1 MYLQCVDRTEY
12 AGVLKG
18 AGLYT
23 VFAPNDEAFAAYLKD
38 KSYAS
43 VAAIPDE
50 EVKKIVSYSIVY
62 SKWTM
67 EHLADVFEEGEYVTG
82 AFKRKTTCYA
92 LPYQDSDFNDK
103 WVVDE
108 TVRGNLSW
116 NTTNYQVNLTMQN
129 YKYLPVYTSAYF
141 NSFPLPLTAADY
153 NTFYPHSTYTG
164 KNVQEGTILTEN
176 IVAENGIIHEVS
188 TVNEPMQNMELLLQ
202 KPDYAA
208 YKALLD
214 YKSTTENYA
223 FKTYEELPSA
233 LLETFKKMMP
243 HANIDKLYLKYYNR
257 TYTAFSPLMENI
269 YSDATGTYDTE
280 KTGNT
285 LFIPQN
291 EVLNEF
297 IREKLLKH
305 YESMD
310 KLPLEVISTLINT
323 HMVTSLVW
331 PSSYTGTTVATG
343 EYVNGAGSYG
353 NKFDADGIVS
363 KKLTSNGFVYQIDH
377 IIKSRFF
384 ETVYSDIYLNPLH
397 TMLNQ
402 AYVNFYSIGLREDLM
417 KSNLNGYPSERYT
430 LLNFSDDLLK
440 ADGYKYNSIS
450 NAFEN
455 SEMPSTAGVSDDRL
469 KRLMRM
475 HVFPG
480 LKNNEINSEVTGF
493 SEPVITN
500 YNGWGFLVN
509 YAGDMIRY
517 KDNRLQAAGNIEAG
531 TYATVTPVA
540 DDFNNGLVF
549 NVDNMLQYSP
559 RETKAGDD
567 RWKETTLWQYLAKAK
582 REHPNVSMF
591 VDYVERCLKNPDTD
605 EMDGIKAENYYTV
618 LMVNNTAMNQALS
631 RGYIKP
637 LATLG
642 DDLNDLAQATQ
653 FISAHFLQGTVL
665 ADDGL
670 TYLYP
675 VNPMSPNR
683 ILLPT
688 ILKITDEALGL
699 TNERTYIEI
708 TKTAAGLMDFMP
720 QNVTLGSRIL
730 VRGAFG
736 TTSTLRVQRGLVTGS
751 TLTDNFR
758 SNRIASKA
766 VLHEINNF
774 FIFTVATP

>member
-1 MYLQCVDRTEY
+1 VDRTEY
-12 AGVLKG
+12 ANVLKG

-23 VFAPNDEAFAAYLKD
+23 VFAPNDEAFTAYLKD

-43 VAAIPDE
+43 AAAIPDE
-50 EVKKIVSYSIVY
+50 EVVKIVSYSIVY

-92 LPYQDSDFNDK
+92 LPYRDADFNNH

-108 TVRGNLSW
+108 TVRGGFSYSS
-116 NTTNYQVNLTMQN
+116 TNYQVNLTMQN

-141 NSFPLPLTAADY
+141 NSFPLPLTATDY

-164 KNVQEGTILTEN
+164 KNVQDGTILTEN
-176 IVAENGIIHEVS
+176 ILAENGIIHEVS
-188 TVNEPMQNMELLLQ
+188 TVNVPMQNMELLLQ
-202 KPDYAA
+202 EPEYSA
-208 YKALLD
+208 YKSLLD
-214 YKSTTENYA
+214 YKSTTESYA
-223 FKTYEELPSA
+223 FKTYEEAPST
-233 LLETFKKMMP
+233 LLGTFQKMAP
-243 HANIDKLYLKYYNR
+243 NANIDKLYLKSYKPA
-257 TYTAFSPLMENI
+257 YTAFSPLMENI

-297 IREKLLKH
+297 VREKLLKH

-331 PSSYTGTTVATG
+331 SSSYTGTTVSTG

-363 KKLTSNGFVYQIDH
+363 KKLVSNGFVYQIDH
-377 IIKSRFF
+377 VVKSRFF
-384 ETVYSDIYLNPLH
+384 ETVYSDIYLHPAH

-402 AYVNFYSIGLREDLM
+402 AYLNFYPIGLREDLM
-417 KSNLNGYPSERYT
+417 KSVLNGYPSERYT

-440 ADGYKYNSIS
+440 TDGYKYNSIS

-455 SEMPSTAGVSDDRL
+455 SEMPATAGLSDDRL

-480 LKNNEINSEVTGF
+480 LTNNEINSEVTGF

-509 YAGDMIRY
+509 YSGDMIRY
-517 KDNRLQAAGNIEAG
+517 KNNQLQAAGNIEDR
-531 TYATVTPVA
+531 TYATLTPVE

-559 RETKAGDD
+559 RETATGDD
-567 RWKETTLWQYLAKAK
+567 RWKETTLWQYLARAK
-582 REHPNVSMF
+582 KENPNVSMF

-605 EMDGIKAENYYTV
+605 ELDGIKAENYYMV

-670 TYLYP
+670 PYLYP

-688 ILKITDEALGL
+688 ILKITDEGLGL
-699 TNERTYIEI
+699 TNERTYIEV
-708 TKTAAGLMDFMP
+708 TKTTTGLLNFMP

-730 VRGAFG
+730 VSGAFG
-736 TTSTLRVQRGLVTGS
+736 TTAVMRVQRGLVTGS

-758 SNRIASKA
+758 SNRIAAKA

-774 FIFTVATP
+774 FTFTVATP